1 MDLLVWIIIYGVIAL
16 EVAAAAAVSYFIYWI
31 YKRYSR

>member
-16 EVAAAAAVSYFIYWI
+16 ELAAAAGAAYFIYRI